1 MVFKISRREFL
12 NLCSGAILTNLN
24 ILNMEASA
32 IEKQGVVVVA
42 KNDKVQNR
50 KNEIDADILS
60 VMLQRSI
67 QKLMGTNTAKEAW
80 SKLFAKEDRV
90 GIKVNCL
97 ASPKLSPKPH
107 LINSIIEGLKL
118 AGVKEENIL
127 IWDRSNSELERGG
140 FKINTSIK
148 GVKCFGTDAIEG
160 GGFEQE
166 LSSSGSLTT
175 CLSMILTK
183 FCTALINVGVLKDH
197 DIAGVG
203 AAMKNLYGVIH
214 NPNKYHDNNCN
225 PYLAD
230 LCNMPGLR
238 NKLRLNI
245 CDGLTAQYNGGPAF
259 KPQWSWNFNGIIIAQ
274 DIVALDSIVYKV
286 IEDKRK
292 SLKMPSLK
300 DEKREPAWLKTADNY
315 GIGISDINKINL
327 IEL

>member
-1 MVFKISRREFL
+1 MEFKISRREFL
-12 NLCSGAILTNLN
+12 TFCSGALLMNLN
-24 ILNMEASA
+24 SLGIGASLTDKRG
-32 IEKQGVVVVA
+32 IVVVA
-42 KNDKVQNR
+42 RNDKVQNN
-50 KNEIDADILS
+50 KNEINADVLS
-60 VMLQRSI
+60 SMLQRSM
-67 QKLMGTNTAKEAW
+67 QKLIGTNKAQEAW
-80 SKLFAKEDRV
+80 GKLFTKEDRV

-107 LINSIIEGLKL
+107 LINAIVNGLKL

-140 FKINTSIK
+140 FKINTSSK

-166 LSSSGSLTT
+166 LTSSDSITT

-230 LCNMPGLR
+230 LCNMPELR

-245 CDGLTAQYNGGPAF
+245 CDGLIAQYNGGPAF
-259 KPQWSWNFNGIIIAQ
+259 KPQWSWNFNGIIVAQ
-274 DIVALDSIVYKV
+274 DIVAIDSVVYKI

-292 SLKMPSLK
+292 MQKMPSLK
-300 DEKREPAWLKTADNY
+300 EEKREPTWLKTADNY
-315 GIGISDINKINL
+315 GIGISDLNKINL